1 MAEKP
6 LMLKEHL
13 ELDSRSESIRWA
25 PLKRAAGTTLRCLL
39 DTELRCSGAGDGGAN
54 KQARSHSKSALTRLS
69 TVIKSVNAIQLFT
82 AGCGNPANSLLFRSF
97 SKKLR
102 RGFWK
107 TSSRE
112 KEKDSMTMSEEVVET
127 CSLFSPSPVVSSC
140 RSSLDGGDSTC
151 SDFLIS
157 TTASSPDQK
166 EMPIGVGESFRKAS
180 TDNREPKENGSK
192 AMDCPLEEAKEQLSP
207 VSVMEFPYKDDD
219 YEEEVE
225 QPSTTS
231 PCSQQCLTTI
241 DTTKNLVR
249 RFVSGAELDPVNLD
263 HQFACTETHFESAV
277 HEEYEDEEDRRQRKA
292 FSLLHQVTCCEPFPA
307 SEEKLLFEF
316 FLEGLSL
323 AGHCRKWKRGSAGE
337 EELMRVATGWVSG
350 EGWGLEDGNDVVVE
364 EMERSGIW
372 RRYDDDADMV
382 AAELSRGLMT
392 WLMEEFVSELLM
404 AAW

>member
-54 KQARSHSKSALTRLS
+54 KPARSYSKSALKRLS
-69 TVIKSVNAIQLFT
+69 TIIKSVNAIQLFT
-82 AGCGNPANSLLFRSF
+82 AGCGNPANSLLLRSF
-97 SKKLR
+97 SKKLPR
-102 RGFWK
+102 RFWK

-112 KEKDSMTMSEEVVET
+112 KEKELMTTSEEVVET
-127 CSLFSPSPVVSSC
+127 CSFFSPSPVVSSC

-157 TTASSPDQK
+157 STASSPDQK
-166 EMPIGVGESFRKAS
+166 EMAIGVGESFRKAS
-180 TDNREPKENGSK
+180 TDSREPKENGGK
-192 AMDCPLEEAKEQLSP
+192 AMEEAKEQLSP

-219 YEEEVE
+219 DEEEVE

-231 PCSQQCLTTI
+231 PCSQQSLTTI

-249 RFVSGAELDPVNLD
+249 RFESRAELDSVDLD
-263 HQFACTETHFESAV
+263 HQFACAETHFESPV

-292 FSLLHQVTCCEPFPA
+292 FSLLHQVTCCESFPA

-323 AGHCRKWKRGSAGE
+323 AGHRRRWKSGSAGE
-337 EELMRVATGWVSG
+337 QELMRVATGWVSG
-350 EGWGLEDGNDVVVE
+350 EGWGLEDGSDVVVE
-364 EMERSGIW
+364 EMERSGVW
-372 RRYDDDADMV
+372 RRYEDDADMV
-382 AAELSRGLMT
+382 AVELSRGLTT

-404 AAW
+404 ASW